1 MRLFL
6 PQPTLSDDDIA
17 RGAKWL
23 TWEGAAS
30 LGFGSIAGSG
40 FLAAYAL
47 LMGANN
53 FQIGV
58 LAALPFL
65 VQPTQILVITLIE
78 RLKMRKLI
86 AVSTW
91 AASQAI
97 WIPIALI
104 PIFME
109 IPR

>member
-6 PQPTLSDDDIA
+6 PKPTLTEQETA
-17 RGAKWL
+17 AGMKWL

-30 LGFGSIAGSG
+30 MGFGSIAGSG

-65 VQPTQILVITLIE
+65 VQPTQILVITLVE
-78 RLKMRKLI
+78 RLKTRKLI

-91 AASQAI
+91 AS
-97 WIPIALI
+97 
-104 PIFME
+104 
-109 IPR
+109 PRPSGYPPR